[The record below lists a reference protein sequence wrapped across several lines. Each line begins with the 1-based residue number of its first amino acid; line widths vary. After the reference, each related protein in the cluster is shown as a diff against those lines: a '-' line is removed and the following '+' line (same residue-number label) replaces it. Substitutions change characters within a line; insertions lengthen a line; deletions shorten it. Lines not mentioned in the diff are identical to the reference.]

1 MAMGLIHRLLIALL
15 PAFVAGAATAATAAS
30 GAAALPR
37 DPLHAPDCRNA
48 LAALEAQEAAADAE
62 WRARAASGT
71 HDAAAPSAELQAAR
85 RLAARNCL
93 ANGADPPP
101 PARSIQAPIVVAPV
115 ASPRRVPAP
124 VAHLPTPA
132 PAPAERSYAVTEC
145 DPGGCWANDGSRL
158 NRVGPNLWGAHG
170 ICTLH
175 GTLLQCP

>member
-1 MAMGLIHRLLIALL
+1 MGPIHRLLIALL

-30 GAAALPR
+30 GAAALPG
-37 DPLHAPDCRNA
+37 DPLHAPDCRHA
-48 LAALEAQEAAADAE
+48 LAALEAQEAAADAT
-62 WRARAASGT
+62 WRDRAASGT
-71 HDAAAPSAELQAAR
+71 HDGAAPSAELQAAR

-93 ANGADPPP
+93 ANGADAPPS
-101 PARSIQAPIVVAPV
+101 ARSIQAPIVVAPV
-115 ASPRRVPAP
+115 ASPRPMRGPL
-124 VAHLPTPA
+124 AHLPPPV
-132 PAPAERSYAVTEC
+132 PAPAERPYAVTAC